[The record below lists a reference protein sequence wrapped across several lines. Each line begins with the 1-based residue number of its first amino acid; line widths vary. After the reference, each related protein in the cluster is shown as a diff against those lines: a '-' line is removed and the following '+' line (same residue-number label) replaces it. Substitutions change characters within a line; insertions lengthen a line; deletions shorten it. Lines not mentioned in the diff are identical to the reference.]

1 VTNRCPTRD
10 QFQYNAIVVALR
22 LWCMSRRKSG
32 LFFAGVALLLGIT
45 ACSAGSSGEQASVA
59 GAPMQRNNAGQD
71 AAASGGA
78 GVAKPGQPAQ
88 PAQQGQQANAPVQER
103 KLVQTARLEMLVKD
117 PLEAISRARSVAT
130 GTGGFTGQEDSSG
143 DRASI
148 TLQIPADRFD
158 SAIEQLVQLGKPT
171 VQHKQA
177 TDVTEQVVD
186 LDARLATQRASV
198 DRMRVLLGKAQ
209 SVGEIAQIESELTK
223 RESDLESLQGRR
235 DALGTKVALST
246 VTLQVTKE
254 ASPAATAP
262 VEARGG
268 FIDGL
273 DDGWTAFG
281 DFWRVTTT
289 VFGAL
294 LPFLVVVAIP
304 VGLMI
309 HFRRKRRKSTVPV
322 VESP

>member
-1 VTNRCPTRD
+1 
-10 QFQYNAIVVALR
+10 
-22 LWCMSRRKSG
+22 M
-32 LFFAGVALLLGIT
+32 ALLLGIA
-45 ACSAGSSGEQASVA
+45 ACSSSETGGSAA
-59 GAPMQRNNAGQD
+59 APMMPNNANAD
-71 AAASGGA
+71 ASGSGA
-78 GVAKPGQPAQ
+78 AKQGSPPAPGQ
-88 PAQQGQQANAPVQER
+88 QQGQQANAPVQER
-103 KLVQTARLEMLVKD
+103 KLVQTARVDLLVKD
-117 PLEAISRARSVAT
+117 PFEAISRARSVAT

-158 SAIEQLVQLGKPT
+158 SAIEQLLQLGKPT
-171 VQHKQA
+171 AQHKQA

-198 DRMRVLLGKAQ
+198 DRMRALLGKAQ

-246 VTLQVTKE
+246 VTLQVVKE
-254 ASPAATAP
+254 SSPAAAP

-281 DFWRVTTT
+281 DFWRVATT
-289 VFGAL
+289 VLGAL

-304 VGLMI
+304 AGLI
-309 HFRRKRRKSTVPV
+309 FHFRRKRMFSR
-322 VESP
+322 